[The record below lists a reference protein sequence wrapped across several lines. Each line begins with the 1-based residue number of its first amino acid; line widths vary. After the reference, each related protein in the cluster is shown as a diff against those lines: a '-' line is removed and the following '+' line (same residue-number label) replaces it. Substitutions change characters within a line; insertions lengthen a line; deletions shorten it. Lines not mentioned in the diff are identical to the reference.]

1 MRNHEA
7 KAQIFLDGK
16 DPEYGAPTLPIM
28 LNGVTYL
35 PATDFSFITPTDS
48 HGNLHGMLLMRM
60 GIMGM
65 NAALAPGGLRAI
77 AGEMLKVAE
86 EIEACAKAKAETA
99 IARATEKSR
108 K

>member
-65 NAALAPGGLRAI
+65 NAALAPGGLRA
-77 AGEMLKVAE
+77 E